1 MYWVIKNGVKMTAMP
16 ALGKTQDDQ
25 TIWQLAAFLYKAR
38 GINARLRGA
47 HVPERRKLTCPQ
59 DARLWRRCGKTF
71 SYA

>member
-38 GINARLRGA
+38 GINAYDYA
-47 HVPERRKLTCPQ
+47 ALTSPS
-59 DARLWRRCGKTF
+59 AGN
-71 SYA
+71 